1 MIKAIITDIEGTTT
15 SLSFVKD
22 VLFPYARAHMAEFVQ
37 DHVDDAEV
45 KRILEDVRR
54 EIDLYSC
61 DQVSS
66 CARETV
72 TTDQLIGQLIQW
84 LDQDK
89 KITPLKMLQG
99 MIWEEGYEREAFH
112 GHLYPDAIEN
122 LKNWKASGLELY
134 IYSSGSIQAQ
144 KLLFSHTEHGD
155 LTPLFSGYFDTR
167 IGGKKESESYRKIA
181 EQLDYAPSTLLFLS
195 DSKEELD
202 AARAAGFHTIW
213 LIREGTPDPQAEHPQ
228 VRDFDE
234 ISLSL

>member
-22 VLFPYARAHMAEFVQ
+22 VLFPYARAHMAEFV
-37 DHVDDAEV
+37 HNHADDAEV
-45 KRILEDVRR
+45 KRILEDVRK
-54 EIDLYSC
+54 E
-61 DQVSS
+61 VSS
-66 CARETV
+66 DALEIV
-72 TTDQLIGQLIQW
+72 PTDQLIGQLIQW
-84 LDQDK
+84 LDQDQ

-134 IYSSGSIQAQ
+134 IYSSGSVQAQ

-167 IGGKKESESYRKIA
+167 IGGKKESESYLKIA

-202 AARAAGFHTIW
+202 AARDAGFRTIW
-213 LIREGTPDPQAEHPQ
+213 LTREDTPDPQAEHPQ
-228 VRDFDE
+228 VRNFDE